1 MDSRGNC
8 QTQGRDD
15 AARKFELE
23 EGFQGNWKHCAQLQ
37 LQNPRNKAMGQVTR
51 GRRSTAAAW
60 RPTQWH
66 RGSLLAAL
74 WLRPGRGTGC
84 HLHQRPSVWN
94 KLSCVVRVW
103 HLLPCNLC
111 ANHTRLS
118 SLHSMS
124 HLPEL
129 RINALS
135 CEMLTVASSKPV
147 RASAGM

>member
-74 WLRPGRGTGC
+74 WLRPGRGIGC

-111 ANHTRLS
+111 ESHKTEQPSFHEPPARAANQRS
-118 SLHSMS
+118 
-124 HLPEL
+124 EL
-129 RINALS
+129 
-135 CEMLTVASSKPV
+135 
-147 RASAGM
+147 